1 MALTVSNSQTLED
14 LRVSHNDL
22 VDDVGGIGSL
32 RTGQKGSLVDAV
44 NSIIDEYF
52 YFDEYEFSASGGT
65 NEEFTGADAA
75 GNTLK
80 YSVNRLMVFKNGT
93 LLRNGTNYSAAN
105 GSSITMVGSTTS
117 GDIISIKSFTGSYE
131 GTATAQA
138 SQTVQWTKTG
148 TGSIYNI
155 NSGGVVLNSD
165 ADAVITSP
173 ATGYGIQLESTGDD
187 VLIETGASNTTKIT
201 GDINVV
207 GDYKKDGSALR
218 ITDLGSYAADVRGQ
232 ISASGDLSYNSSTG
246 VMSFTAGTSS
256 FSGLN
261 ETPANYN
268 SAAGKYLKV
277 NSSEDGVEFDTLT
290 TDDVAEGTNQFYTAE
305 RTMDYLAGSTTAGEG
320 LIAGTNVGVTYDD
333 NANTITIS
341 STGKTQEEIE
351 DIVGA
356 MTAVGEGLD
365 VVYDDDNG
373 TLTFSGEDA
382 STSNKGVASFSS
394 DNFAVSSGE
403 VTIKDNGVI
412 LGTETTGDFIQNL
425 VAGTGI
431 SVNTTSG
438 EGHQPTVAVAAS
450 GVTAGSYGSGSA
462 IPSITVDATGRITAA
477 STSSVDTYSGFDFGV
492 SGSDA
497 TVAETENV
505 YIAGGTG
512 IDASFSSDGT
522 THTVTLSQDLN
533 ELTTSTSNGDGDYFV
548 VVDTSGDEKKLT
560 KANIAL
566 SGFDNDSN
574 WISGITSSMVTTA
587 LGYTPYNNTNPSGYV
602 TSSGVT
608 SVGGS
613 SGVSSTGGTTP
624 SLSLDTSFN
633 AQFQGVGANTA
644 GATGEVR
651 ATGNI
656 TAYYSSDIALKEN
669 LNPIDNALNKVMSI
683 TGYNFDWI
691 DSHIEERGG
700 EDGYFVRKQDVG
712 IVAQEIEKIL
722 PEAVA
727 DRVDGTKGVKY
738 EQIIPL
744 LVEAIKD
751 LKSQLDSK

>member
-65 NEEFTGADAA
+65 NESFTGADIA

-105 GSSITMVGSTTS
+105 GSSITIVGSTTS
-117 GDIISIKSFTGSYE
+117 GDIISVKSFTGSYE
-131 GTATAQA
+131 GTAAAQA

-148 TGSIYNI
+148 TGSLYNI
-155 NSGGVVLNSD
+155 NSGGIVINSD
-165 ADAVITSP
+165 ADAVVTSP
-173 ATGYGIQLESTGDD
+173 ASGYGIQLESTGDD

-256 FSGLN
+256 FSGL
-261 ETPANYN
+261 TDSPANYN
-268 SAAGKYLKV
+268 SAAGKYVKV

-290 TDDVAEGTNQFYTAE
+290 TDDVAEGTNLYYTAE
-305 RTMDYLAGSTTAGEG
+305 RTLDYLGGATTAGEG
-320 LIAGTNVGVTYDD
+320 LVAGTNVSLSYDD
-333 NANTITIS
+333 TNNALTINS
-341 STGKTQEEIE
+341 SGKTQEEIE

-356 MTAVGEGLD
+356 MSTAGEGMD
-365 VVYDDDNG
+365 VTYDDTNG
-373 TLTFSGEDA
+373 TLTFAGEDA

-394 DNFAVSSGE
+394 DNFAVSSGA

-412 LGTETTGDFIQNL
+412 LGTETTGDFVQN
-425 VAGTGI
+425 VAAGTGI
-431 SVNTTSG
+431 TVSATSG
-438 EGHQPTVAVAAS
+438 EGSQPSIAVAAS

-477 STSSVDTYSGFDFGV
+477 STSSVDTYSGFDFGI

-566 SGFDNDSN
+566 SGFNNDSN

-587 LGYTPYNNTNPSGYV
+587 LGYTPYNQTNPSGYV

-613 SGVSSTGGTTP
+613 SGVSSSGGTTP
-624 SLSLDTSFN
+624 TLSLDTAFN

-669 LNPIDNALNKVMSI
+669 LNPISDALDKVMSI
-683 TGYNFDWI
+683 TGYNFDWK

-700 EDGYFVRKQDVG
+700 EDGYFVRKKDVG

>member
-65 NEEFTGADAA
+65 NESFTGADIA

-105 GSSITMVGSTTS
+105 GSSITIVGSTTS
-117 GDIISIKSFTGSYE
+117 GDIISVKSFTGSYE
-131 GTATAQA
+131 GTAAAQA

-148 TGSIYNI
+148 TGSLYNI
-155 NSGGVVLNSD
+155 NSGGIVINSD
-165 ADAVITSP
+165 ADAVVTSP
-173 ATGYGIQLESTGDD
+173 ASGYGIQLESTGDD

-256 FSGLN
+256 FSGL
-261 ETPANYN
+261 TDSPANYN
-268 SAAGKYLKV
+268 SAAGKYVKV

-290 TDDVAEGTNQFYTAE
+290 TDDVAEGTNLYYTAE
-305 RTMDYLAGSTTAGEG
+305 RTLDYLGGATTAGEG
-320 LIAGTNVGVTYDD
+320 LVAGTNVSLSYDD
-333 NANTITIS
+333 TNNALTINS
-341 STGKTQEEIE
+341 SGKTQEEIE

-356 MTAVGEGLD
+356 MSTAGEGMD
-365 VVYDDDNG
+365 VTYDDTNG
-373 TLTFSGEDA
+373 TLTFAGEDA

-394 DNFAVSSGE
+394 DNFAVSSGA

-412 LGTETTGDFIQNL
+412 LGTETTGDFVQN
-425 VAGTGI
+425 VAAGTGI
-431 SVNTTSG
+431 TVSATSG
-438 EGHQPTVAVAAS
+438 EGSQPSIAVAAS

-477 STSSVDTYSGFDFGV
+477 STSSVDTYSGFDFGI

-566 SGFDNDSN
+566 SGFNNDSN

-587 LGYTPYNNTNPSGYV
+587 LGYTPYNQTNPSGYV

-613 SGVSSTGGTTP
+613 SGVSSSGGTTP
-624 SLSLDTSFN
+624 TLSLDTAFN

-669 LNPIDNALNKVMSI
+669 LNPISDALDKVMSI
-683 TGYNFDWI
+683 TGYNFDWK

>member
-65 NEEFTGADAA
+65 NESFTGADIA

-105 GSSITMVGSTTS
+105 GSSITIVGSTTS
-117 GDIISIKSFTGSYE
+117 GDIISVKSFTGSYE
-131 GTATAQA
+131 GTAAAQA

-148 TGSIYNI
+148 TGSLYNI
-155 NSGGVVLNSD
+155 NSGGIVINSD
-165 ADAVITSP
+165 ADAVVTSP
-173 ATGYGIQLESTGDD
+173 ASGYGIQLESTGDD

-268 SAAGKYLKV
+268 SAAGKYVKV

-290 TDDVAEGTNQFYTAE
+290 TDDVAEGTNLYYTAE
-305 RTMDYLAGSTTAGEG
+305 RTLDYLAGSTTAGEG
-320 LIAGTNVGVTYDD
+320 LVAGTNVSLSYDD
-333 NANTITIS
+333 TNNALTINS
-341 STGKTQEEIE
+341 SGKTQEEIE

-356 MTAVGEGLD
+356 MSTAGEGMD
-365 VVYDDDNG
+365 VTYDDTNG
-373 TLTFSGEDA
+373 TLTFAGEDA

-394 DNFAVSSGE
+394 DNFAVSSGA

-412 LGTETTGDFIQNL
+412 LGTETTGDFVQN
-425 VAGTGI
+425 VAAGTGI
-431 SVNTTSG
+431 TVSATSG
-438 EGHQPTVAVAAS
+438 EGSQPSIAVAAS

-477 STSSVDTYSGFDFGV
+477 STSSVDTYSGFDFGI

-624 SLSLDTSFN
+624 TLSLDTAFN

-669 LNPIDNALNKVMSI
+669 LNPISDALDKVMSI
-683 TGYNFDWI
+683 TGYNFDWK

-700 EDGYFVRKQDVG
+700 EDGYFVRKKDVG

>member
-1 MALTVSNSQTLED
+1 
-14 LRVSHNDL
+14 
-22 VDDVGGIGSL
+22 
-32 RTGQKGSLVDAV
+32 
-44 NSIIDEYF
+44 
-52 YFDEYEFSASGGT
+52 
-65 NEEFTGADAA
+65 
-75 GNTLK
+75 
-80 YSVNRLMVFKNGT
+80 
-93 LLRNGTNYSAAN
+93 
-105 GSSITMVGSTTS
+105 
-117 GDIISIKSFTGSYE
+117 
-131 GTATAQA
+131 
-138 SQTVQWTKTG
+138 
-148 TGSIYNI
+148 
-155 NSGGVVLNSD
+155 
-165 ADAVITSP
+165 
-173 ATGYGIQLESTGDD
+173 
-187 VLIETGASNTTKIT
+187 
-201 GDINVV
+201 
-207 GDYKKDGSALR
+207 
-218 ITDLGSYAADVRGQ
+218 
-232 ISASGDLSYNSSTG
+232 
-246 VMSFTAGTSS
+246 MSFTAGTSS

-394 DNFAVSSGE
+394 DNFSVSSGE

-425 VAGTGI
+425 VAGTGV
-431 SVNTTSG
+431 SVSTTSG

-548 VVDTSGDEKKLT
+548 VVDTSGDDKKLT

-613 SGVSSTGGTTP
+613 SGVSSSGGTTP
-624 SLSLDTSFN
+624 SLSLDTAFN

-669 LNPIDNALNKVMSI
+669 LNPISDALDKVMSI
-683 TGYNFDWI
+683 TGYNFDWK